1 MPPRGVPAGRG
12 NGARRW
18 RAASDGTPQY
28 RYFSEP
34 ELAGTVSDVTQTS
47 TGPARGGRRLDESRD
62 GVILDAA
69 LDVLVETGFDGMT
82 VDAVAARARA
92 GKATMYRRWPSK
104 VDLVL
109 DAVARMESGDV
120 DLDHLPDTGTFRGD
134 VTGLM
139 RPGTLED
146 GGRRLRVLASL
157 AAMTAREP
165 RLGAA
170 ATEVGFG
177 TWGRANRV
185 LIERALDRG
194 EFARDHVDVEALSQ
208 LIPQLCAARA
218 CVLHQPITREFLL
231 SVLDGVLIPALRG
244 SAPTG

>member
-1 MPPRGVPAGRG
+1 M
-12 NGARRW
+12 
-18 RAASDGTPQY
+18 
-28 RYFSEP
+28 
-34 ELAGTVSDVTQTS
+34 TQTTS
-47 TGPARGGRRLDESRD
+47 GRPARGGRRRDESRD

-120 DLDHLPDTGTFRGD
+120 DLDHLPDTGSLRGD
-134 VTGLM
+134 ITGLM
-139 RPGTLED
+139 RAETLED

-170 ATEVGFG
+170 ADEVGFG
-177 TWGRANRV
+177 TWERANRV

-194 EFARDHVDVEALSQ
+194 EFPREHVDVDVLSR
-208 LIPQLCAARA
+208 LVPQLCAARA
-218 CVLHQPITREFLL
+218 CVQQQPITREFLL
-231 SVLDGVLIPALRG
+231 SVLDGVLLPALRG
-244 SAPTG
+244 SGPTG